1 MNDVL
6 CALGHVASLQ
16 SLTSRGISSGQLRRS
31 VTTGRIQ
38 RLRRGVYGCGHLDE
52 RIARAAAI
60 GGALTCVS
68 VLRAHGVWAGHSLRL
83 HIQLP
88 PTSSAMPDPT
98 ARFHWALPRFGLRS
112 PGEATPLQSLWQ
124 ALHCLDEEN
133 AIAAME
139 SAMWTGFLRPEQIG
153 QLALHAPRRLHDG
166 IRRMV
171 TNSGSGN
178 ETIVRLRLERAGF
191 TVVAQ
196 GHVPGMGHQDLVVD
210 DCVGID
216 VDGRAWHEGDDRF
229 ATDRDRDVQAEGLG
243 RHSLRIRTAHIFQT
257 WPHTLAV
264 IERAVADARRDR
276 ERRHGRVLVG
286 LGDPF

>member
-1 MNDVL
+1 MNDAL

-16 SLTSRGISSGQLRRS
+16 SLTSRGITPGQLRRA
-31 VTTGRIQ
+31 VAAGRIQ
-38 RLRRGVYGCGHLDE
+38 RLRRGTYGCGHLDE
-52 RIARAAAI
+52 QIARAARL
-60 GGALTCVS
+60 GGALTCIS
-68 VLRAHGVWAGHSLRL
+68 VLRSHGVWAGQCRRL

-88 PTSSAMPDPT
+88 PTSSATVEPS
-98 ARFHWALPRFGLRS
+98 ARFHWALPRFGLRNE
-112 PGEATPLQSLWQ
+112 GEATPLQSLWQ

-139 SAMWTGFLRPEQIG
+139 SAIRTGFLRPEQIRR
-153 QLALHAPRRLHDG
+153 LTVRAPRRLQDG

-171 TNSGSGN
+171 NNSGSGN

-210 DCVGID
+210 DCVGLD
-216 VDGRAWHEGDDRF
+216 VDGRIWHEGNDQF
-229 ATDRDRDVQAEGLG
+229 AADRDRDVHAEGLG

-264 IERAVADARRDR
+264 IERAVADARQDR
-276 ERRHGRVLVG
+276 ERRRGRVLVG
-286 LGDPF
+286 FGDPY

>member
-1 MNDVL
+1 MSEIL
-6 CALGHVASLQ
+6 CTTGHIASYLC
-16 SLTSRGISSGQLRRS
+16 LTSRGITPGQLRRA
-31 VTTGRIQ
+31 VATGRLR
-38 RLRRGVYGCGHLDE
+38 RLRRGVYGCAHLDE
-52 RIARAAAI
+52 QIAHAAAI

-68 VLRAHGVWAGHSLRL
+68 VLRSHGVWAGDSLRL
-83 HIQLP
+83 HLQLP
-88 PTSSAMPDPT
+88 PTSSATQDPSV
-98 ARFHWALPRFGLRS
+98 RFHWARPRFGLRS
-112 PGEATPLQSLWQ
+112 PWEATPLQSLWQ

-139 SAMWTGFLRPEQIG
+139 SAIRSGFLPAEQIR
-153 QLALHAPRRLHDG
+153 QLAVHAPRRLQDG

-171 TNSGSGN
+171 DNSGSGN

-210 DCVGID
+210 DCVGLD
-216 VDGRAWHEGDDRF
+216 VDGRAWHEGDNRF

-243 RHSLRIRTAHIFQT
+243 RHSLRIRTAHIFRT

-276 ERRHGRVLVG
+276 ERRRGRVLVG
-286 LGDPF
+286 LDDPL

>member
-1 MNDVL
+1 M
-6 CALGHVASLQ
+6 A
-16 SLTSRGISSGQLRRS
+16 
-31 VTTGRIQ
+31 TGRIQ

-68 VLRAHGVWAGHSLRL
+68 VLRAHGVWAGHCLRL
-83 HIQLP
+83 HLQLP
-88 PTSSAMPDPT
+88 PTSSAPPDPT
-98 ARFHWALPRFGLRS
+98 ARFHWALPRFGLRN
-112 PGEATPLQSLWQ
+112 PWQATPLQSLWQ
-124 ALHCLDEEN
+124 ALHCVDEEN

-139 SAMWTGFLRPEQIG
+139 SATRTGFVRPEQIR
-153 QLALHAPRRLHDG
+153 QLAAHAPRRLQDG

-171 TNSGSGN
+171 SNSGSGN

-196 GHVPGMGHQDLVVD
+196 GHVPGMGHQGLVVD
-210 DCVGID
+210 DCVGLD
-216 VDGRAWHEGDDRF
+216 VDGRAWREGNDRF
-229 ATDRDRDVQAEGLG
+229 ATDRDRGVHAEGVG

-264 IERAVADARRDR
+264 VERAVADARNDR

-286 LGDPF
+286 FGDPL